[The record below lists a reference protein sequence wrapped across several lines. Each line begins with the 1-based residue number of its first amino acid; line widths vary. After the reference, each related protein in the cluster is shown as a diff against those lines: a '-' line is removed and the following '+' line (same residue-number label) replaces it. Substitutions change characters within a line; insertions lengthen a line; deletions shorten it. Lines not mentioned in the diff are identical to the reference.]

1 MTTRLLLANEVDM
14 SETEEKVVVQR
25 PYDMDGEMVWL
36 MLAKTAQI
44 RERLLELFKYTYMKE
59 LKRSD
64 VKIINALQR
73 GAVTVADA
81 ALIRGISRQAAHKAL
96 SRLVDLGYIELVL
109 LPNNAKTLQIKW
121 TEKGQAF
128 QNDTRRA
135 LVDLE
140 RDLAEK
146 FGNEAMKRLESF
158 LRASW

>member
-1 MTTRLLLANEVDM
+1 MTTKLLLANEVDM

-73 GAVTVADA
+73 GAVTVADV
-81 ALIRGISRQAAHKAL
+81 ALIRGIKAL